1 MAISCATFSVYN
13 FQRIYKFKK
22 DHFFQLET
30 FNWLRVHFRLIKISA
45 LIFAILAL
53 VLSVYLVK
61 DVFANAWLF
70 ILSVLV
76 SIFYV
81 VPIFGIRLREIPV
94 VKSALIAVVW
104 TSVLL
109 LIPWLNEGK
118 DPMIVQDE
126 LTAFCC
132 FFIAISIPFDIRDLE
147 QDRLQHKTLPLLF
160 GTTISKMLSILLL
173 GVFYLII
180 ANINQEMG
188 KTLLFACVTV
198 ISALL
203 TLFTNS
209 TRSIYFFAAIDGTM
223 VLIGLVYFY
232 S

>member
-22 DHFFQLET
+22 DHFFQKET
-30 FNWLRVHFRLIKISA
+30 FNWLQAHFRLIKISA
-45 LIFAILAL
+45 LIFAILAF

-61 DVFANAWLF
+61 DVFANVWLF

-81 VPIFGIRLREIPV
+81 VPIFGKRLREIPV

-118 DPMIVQDE
+118 DPMVVQDE

-147 QDRLQHKTLPLLF
+147 QDRLQHKTLPLLL
-160 GTTISKMLSILLL
+160 GTTISKILSILLL
-173 GVFYLII
+173 GVFCLII
-180 ANINQEMG
+180 ANINQEIG
-188 KTLLFACVTV
+188 KSLLFVCVTV
-198 ISALL
+198 ITALL
-203 TLFTNS
+203 ILFTNS

-223 VLIGLVYFY
+223 VLIGLVYFFG
-232 S
+232 

>member
-1 MAISCATFSVYN
+1 MAISFATFSVYN

-22 DHFFQLET
+22 DHFFQKET
-30 FNWLRVHFRLIKISA
+30 FNWLQAHFRLIKISA
-45 LIFAILAL
+45 LIFAILAF

-61 DVFANAWLF
+61 DVFANVWLF

-81 VPIFGIRLREIPV
+81 VPIFGKRLREIPV

-118 DPMIVQDE
+118 DPMVVQDE

-147 QDRLQHKTLPLLF
+147 QDRLQHKTLPLLL
-160 GTTISKMLSILLL
+160 GTTISKILSILLL
-173 GVFYLII
+173 GVFCLII
-180 ANINQEMG
+180 ANINQEIG
-188 KTLLFACVTV
+188 KSLLFVCVTV
-198 ISALL
+198 ITALL
-203 TLFTNS
+203 ILFTNS

-223 VLIGLVYFY
+223 VLIGLVYFFG
-232 S
+232 

>member
-1 MAISCATFSVYN
+1 M
-13 FQRIYKFKK
+13 
-22 DHFFQLET
+22 
-30 FNWLRVHFRLIKISA
+30 KISA
-45 LIFAILAL
+45 VIFAVLAL

-61 DVFANAWLF
+61 DVFANVWLF

-81 VPIFGIRLREIPV
+81 VPIFGKRLREIPV

-118 DPMIVQDE
+118 DPMVVQDE

-147 QDRLQHKTLPLLF
+147 QDRLQHKTLPLLL
-160 GTTISKMLSILLL
+160 GTTISKILSILLL
-173 GVFYLII
+173 GVFCLII
-180 ANINQEMG
+180 ANINQEIG
-188 KTLLFACVTV
+188 KSLLFVCVTV
-198 ISALL
+198 ITALL
-203 TLFTNS
+203 ILFTNS

-223 VLIGLVYFY
+223 VLIGLVYFFG
-232 S
+232 

>member
-1 MAISCATFSVYN
+1 M
-13 FQRIYKFKK
+13 
-22 DHFFQLET
+22 
-30 FNWLRVHFRLIKISA
+30 HFRLIKISA

-61 DVFANAWLF
+61 DVFANVWLF

-81 VPIFGIRLREIPV
+81 VPIFGKRLREIPV

-147 QDRLQHKTLPLLF
+147 QDRLQHKTLPLLL
-160 GTTISKMLSILLL
+160 GTTISKLLSILLL

-180 ANINQEMG
+180 ANINQEIG
-188 KTLLFACVTV
+188 KILLFACVTV
-198 ISALL
+198 ITALL
-203 TLFTNS
+203 IFFTNS

-223 VLIGLVYFY
+223 VLLGLVYFIG
-232 S
+232 

>member
-1 MAISCATFSVYN
+1 MAISFATFSVYN

-22 DHFFQLET
+22 DHFFQKET
-30 FNWLRVHFRLIKISA
+30 FNWLQAHFRLIKISA
-45 LIFAILAL
+45 LIFAILAF

-61 DVFANAWLF
+61 DVFANVWLF

-81 VPIFGIRLREIPV
+81 VPIFGKRLREIPV

-147 QDRLQHKTLPLLF
+147 QDRLQHKTLPLLL

-180 ANINQEMG
+180 ANINQEIG
-188 KTLLFACVTV
+188 KTILFTCVTV
-198 ISALL
+198 ITALL
-203 TLFTNS
+203 ILFTNS

-223 VLIGLVYFY
+223 VLLGLVYFIG
-232 S
+232 